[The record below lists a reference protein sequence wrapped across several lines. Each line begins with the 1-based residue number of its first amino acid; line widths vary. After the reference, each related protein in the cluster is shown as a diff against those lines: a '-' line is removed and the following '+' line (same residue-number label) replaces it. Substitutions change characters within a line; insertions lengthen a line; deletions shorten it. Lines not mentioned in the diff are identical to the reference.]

1 MTAREFGILADAIKT
16 YFPRDNVL
24 PTEHALKLWYME
36 LKDIPYEMAYTAL
49 RRHTSTSNFAP
60 TIADIRMG
68 VAEIKNG
75 EGMNESEAWDI
86 VMRAVKRS
94 AWHSEEEFE
103 KLPTA
108 IKQVVRSPQR
118 LLSWALDENFNQS
131 VESSN
136 FQRAFRIEQQK
147 EFRNRSLS
155 PDIQRLIQSLTEND
169 SAKGIDK
176 TNKPEIKSKEL
187 AEEEVSNGVPK
198 RLQGIY
204 QKLFSKE

>member
-75 EGMNESEAWDI
+75 ERMNESEAWDI

-103 KLPTA
+103 KLPTV

-169 SAKGIDK
+169 STKGIDK
-176 TNKPEIKSKEL
+176 TDKPEIKSKEL
-187 AEEEVSNGVPK
+187 AEEEVSDGVPE